1 MKHKL
6 NVYFKKWEDQAGI
19 RMWLPNK
26 AMDKSQYL
34 QEKKFQVLTTF
45 LMGVE
50 ETHTLSETAEVPWK
64 NINKASLILKNS
76 GFETRKITHMRLL

>member
-6 NVYFKKWEDQAGI
+6 NVYFKKLEDQAGI
-19 RMWLPNK
+19 RMLLPNK

-45 LMGVE
+45 PMGVE
-50 ETHTLSETAEVPWK
+50 ETHTLSETVEVP
-64 NINKASLILKNS
+64 
-76 GFETRKITHMRLL
+76 